1 VGLQSVYFFLT
12 ARWFGI
18 TEGLLPDD
26 PRIRRLLE
34 GRGRLELGLAAGV
47 LLLGIGLGLSV
58 YALATWNEAGFGR
71 LDYPDTLRIIIPGA
85 TLIACGMQTALSA
98 LFLSVLGLRRR

>member
-1 VGLQSVYFFLT
+1 LQSIYFFLT

-18 TEGLLPDD
+18 SEGLLPDD
-26 PRIRRLLE
+26 PRIRRLVS
-34 GRGRLELGLAAGV
+34 GHGRLEFALVAG
-47 LLLGIGLGLSV
+47 LLLVAIGVGLSL
-58 YALATWNEAGFGR
+58 YALATWNEAGFGQ
-71 LDYPDTLRIIIPGA
+71 LDYPDTLRLVIPGA

>member
-1 VGLQSVYFFLT
+1 MYFFVT

-34 GRGRLELGLAAGV
+34 RRGLLVGLGVGV
-47 LLLGIGLGLSV
+47 LLIAGGLGLSF
-58 YALATWNEAGFGR
+58 YALATWNQAGFGR
-71 LDYPDTLRIIIPGA
+71 LDYPDTLRIVIPGA
-85 TLIACGMQTALSA
+85 MLIACGMQTVLSA